1 MLRPLAP
8 RLPCPALPVRARR
21 STPGLCQLG
30 GLQLLDPELRGGTR
44 LAPSYR
50 PFSTRVP
57 SAPGSAQGGPAPG
70 PEYRGAGTPTGL
82 WLRENTNLLLPWT
95 GLSDLKL
102 YWRRPGPAHREG
114 SQAGRTVRLNPLS
127 GAASRSCYLPPP
139 WAKDLGVL
147 APKRTQG
154 LLLPQ
159 SPASRG
165 CRSLIEVISP
175 SL

>member
-1 MLRPLAP
+1 MLRLLAP

-21 STPGLCQLG
+21 SAPGLCQLG

-44 LAPSYR
+44 PAGSYR

-57 SAPGSAQGGPAPG
+57 SAPGSTQGGPAPG

-82 WLRENTNLLLPWT
+82 WLGENTNLQLPLT
-95 GLSDLKL
+95 GLPDLKL

-114 SQAGRTVRLNPLS
+114 SLTGRTVKLNPWS
-127 GAASRSCYLPPP
+127 GAASRSCHLPPP
-139 WAKDLGVL
+139 WAKDLRVP

-165 CRSLIEVISP
+165 CSSLTEVASP